1 MNVLEFKWTISR
13 ARDTYGYNV
22 MTLYVD
28 GVKTARCNGGGYDM
42 KGTVLGNFI
51 ARRFKD
57 ELLKLET
64 EFYGLTF
71 HDPNYDP
78 GKEVI
83 DGETVA
89 EREKAGKS
97 LGLERYQS
105 FYKASS
111 KIPTERHTIP
121 SINGACGF
129 SSVERILKAIGHHL
143 EYIPTRGQ
151 NSIYKLEPITPI

>member
-1 MNVLEFKWTISR
+1 METLEFKWTVSR
-13 ARDTYGYNV
+13 AQDTYGYNV

-28 GVKTARCNGGGYDM
+28 GEKKARCNGGGYDM
-42 KGTVLGNFI
+42 KGRVLGNWV
-51 ARRFKD
+51 ASRFRE
-57 ELLKLET
+57 ELLKLKP

-83 DGETVA
+83 EGQTV
-89 EREKAGKS
+89 EDREKEGKS
-97 LGLERYQS
+97 FGLERYQS
-105 FYKASS
+105 FYSASS

-129 SSVERILKAIGHHL
+129 SSVERILKAIGYSL
-143 EYIPTRGQ
+143 RLLPTRGQ
-151 NSIYKLEPITPI
+151 NAHYILEETK